1 SATQFPDF
9 FNARIAGKP
18 ATEIIKDQK
27 WLENEFIPAVQKR
40 GAAIIE
46 ARGLSSAASAAN
58 AVVDHVQAMRSP
70 TPEGDWFSGAVL
82 SDGSYGIPEGL
93 VFGFPLRTKGN
104 GREIV
109 QGLPL
114 NEFARRKIE
123 ITTKEL
129 QEEREL
135 TVMLLVDVSSSGEFG
150 SVEKFKNEVAAEIAS
165 VLSYSAIKNNDKVG
179 LIVFSDTIEHYIPP
193 QKGRAHI
200 WNLIRT
206 ILNFVPEGR
215 HTNLNLPLEYL
226 LKVQKR
232 KSVAFLISDFQA
244 EGYLRNLRLVRQK
257 HDLIAIA
264 ITDPRESELPDVGWV
279 HLEDSETGETLL
291 VDTADRTLTEQLARL
306 KIKERQE
313 RKKQFHANGVDV
325 IDIQTDRSLTQP
337 LIQFFK
343 MREKR
348 L

>member
-1 SATQFPDF
+1 MFSWLHKLTGSFHEPPPPPDEFDTMIPPELIKKIRDIQVKTNHLVNHMMAGEYVSAFKGRGMEFSEVREYEPGDDVRLIDWNVT
-9 FNARIAGKP
+9 ARMGHP
-18 ATEIIKDQK
+18 YIK
-27 WLENEFIPAVQKR
+27 EFR
-40 GAAIIE
+40 
-46 ARGLSSAASAAN
+46 
-58 AVVDHVQAMRSP
+58 
-70 TPEGDWFSGAVL
+70 
-82 SDGSYGIPEGL
+82 
-93 VFGFPLRTKGN
+93 
-104 GREIV
+104 
-109 QGLPL
+109 
-114 NEFARRKIE
+114 
-123 ITTKEL
+123 
-129 QEEREL
+129 EEREL
-135 TVMLLVDVSSSGEFG
+135 TVMLMVDVSSSGEFG
-150 SVEKFKNEVAAEIAS
+150 SVEKLKNEVAAEIAS
-165 VLSYSAIKNNDKVG
+165 VLAYSAIKNNDKVG
-179 LIVFSDTIEHYIPP
+179 LIVFSDTIEHYISP

-215 HTNLNLPLEYL
+215 HTDLNLPLEYL

-244 EGYLRNLRLVRQK
+244 ERYLRNLRLVRQK

-264 ITDPRESELPDVGWV
+264 ISDPRESELPDVGWV

-306 KIKERQE
+306 KIKEQE
-313 RKKQFHANGVDV
+313 ERRKQFHANGVD
-325 IDIQTDRSLTQP
+325 IINIQTDRSLTQP